1 MSCSINE
8 KPYPKA
14 MIQAEECIT
23 AHPDSALAYLA
34 TLKEEI
40 KNEPKETQMY
50 YNLLTIKAQDKAY
63 IYHTSDS
70 LIKIT
75 TEFYENY
82 GDSDK
87 LMEAYYYLGSVYRD
101 MNDAPRAL
109 RAFQDA
115 IDVDKTGKRYDI
127 LAQTYGQMGN
137 LYTRQELYNEAL
149 SSSKQAL
156 KYDLLVKD
164 LSKVSIDLRD
174 IARAYYSKKQQDSAF
189 HYYNK
194 AYKIALESQ
203 NDKTINSLISEI
215 GCFYYDIGERDSAKA
230 ILIKV
235 LNKSDDI
242 KNALVN
248 LGMIYHDEK
257 KLDSAQYYFNQVMEF
272 KDIYK
277 QRYAYLH
284 LSQIEVDKGN
294 YPLALNYLY
303 KFHEI
308 RDSIDA
314 ITQTKA
320 ISKMKALYN
329 YQHTEK
335 ENNQLKLDNEKRKA
349 QVYKLLFALMFFIA
363 ISLSMLIHLKRNKQ
377 KAIEKEKRLRQIKE
391 QQYAQSLE
399 HIEDNIKK
407 IHILELQ
414 LYKAEE
420 NDITNKQIIQS
431 QKEQLEHINSQVLAA
446 RSEQSLLES
455 TFKQSSIYLLYHK
468 VSNNDNI
475 KITENEWKTLQTE
488 IDKTYHNFT
497 DRLYTLYPQ
506 LSLLELR
513 ICYLIKISMQ
523 VKDIAKLLNRSKPA
537 ISVARQ
543 RLYKKI
549 HGVEGNVEMLDQ
561 FIVNL

>member
-1 MSCSINE
+1 MSCSTNE

-63 IYHTSDS
+63 MPHTSDS

-75 TEFYENY
+75 TDFYENY

-109 RAFQDA
+109 KAFQDA
-115 IDVDKTGKRYDI
+115 VDVGKTGKRYDI
-127 LAQTYGQMGN
+127 LAQTYGQMGS

-235 LNKSDDI
+235 LNK
-242 KNALVN
+242 
-248 LGMIYHDEK
+248 
-257 KLDSAQYYFNQVMEF
+257 
-272 KDIYK
+272 
-277 QRYAYLH
+277 
-284 LSQIEVDKGN
+284 
-294 YPLALNYLY
+294 
-303 KFHEI
+303 
-308 RDSIDA
+308 
-314 ITQTKA
+314 T
-320 ISKMKALYN
+320 
-329 YQHTEK
+329 
-335 ENNQLKLDNEKRKA
+335 
-349 QVYKLLFALMFFIA
+349 
-363 ISLSMLIHLKRNKQ
+363 
-377 KAIEKEKRLRQIKE
+377 
-391 QQYAQSLE
+391 
-399 HIEDNIKK
+399 
-407 IHILELQ
+407 
-414 LYKAEE
+414 
-420 NDITNKQIIQS
+420 
-431 QKEQLEHINSQVLAA
+431 
-446 RSEQSLLES
+446 
-455 TFKQSSIYLLYHK
+455 
-468 VSNNDNI
+468 
-475 KITENEWKTLQTE
+475 
-488 IDKTYHNFT
+488 
-497 DRLYTLYPQ
+497 
-506 LSLLELR
+506 
-513 ICYLIKISMQ
+513 
-523 VKDIAKLLNRSKPA
+523 
-537 ISVARQ
+537 
-543 RLYKKI
+543 
-549 HGVEGNVEMLDQ
+549 
-561 FIVNL
+561 IVR